1 MNRYSIDK
9 KPTDVMSMLAEKH
22 KLIRKKSGYS
32 QSEAALR
39 SGVSLGSLKRF
50 ETTGQIS
57 LESLCLLADLYD
69 RLKDFDVIFKQDD
82 LSEVEK
88 YFSKN
93 TK

>member
-1 MNRYSIDK
+1 
-9 KPTDVMSMLAEKH
+9 MLRMAEKH
-22 KLIRKKSGYS
+22 KLIRKKAGYS

-69 RLKDFDVIFKQDD
+69 RLKDFEVIFQQDD
-82 LSEVEK
+82 LSEIEK